1 MAEPTGPTGPEL
13 DAVLR
18 DAFQRTV
25 QPGDSA
31 GVADAIRSRV
41 AAGDTGTSV
50 AAATA
55 PGWGAGV
62 ASWLPWLGLVVGA
75 GVVGGGLGVA
85 GVFAPADEAVAS
97 PYHVVQ
103 VTTPGYQCPEGPV
116 VTELGANERVLA
128 VARDEESAWLQVRD
142 PRDLATLVW
151 LPTRVVTVDAGQD
164 VAGLPVGEGCPEE
177 VEYEIEPESTPDPVE
192 TQQPQQPQPG
202 GPADPPAPPAD
213 TTAPQIVQSGGNH
226 TFIYSCPSPQHD
238 PKTVTLSIVATDDVG
253 VTGATVSWS
262 GAASGSAP
270 MSSVGGGEWRY
281 TFDPSDT
288 TVGNV
293 SFQMRARDAAGNQS
307 APAGWGVFVNGCV
320 S

>member
-55 PGWGAGV
+55 PGWGGGV

-97 PYHVVQ
+97 PYNVVQ
-103 VTTPGYQCPEGPV
+103 VTTPAYECPGGPA
-116 VTELGANERVLA
+116 VTSLGANERVLA

-142 PRDLATLVW
+142 PRNLAALVW
-151 LPTRVVTVDAGQD
+151 LPAGVVTVDVGQD
-164 VAGLPVGEGCPEE
+164 IAALPVGDGCPEE
-177 VEYEIEPESTPDPVE
+177 LEFEVVPEETPEPAPE
-192 TQQPQQPQPG
+192 QPQQPSQPG
-202 GPADPPAPPAD
+202 GPPAPPPAPGD
-213 TTAPQIVQSGGNH
+213 TTKPTVDSVYGTPNPV
-226 TFIYSCPSPQHD
+226 YNVD
-238 PKTVTLSIVATDDVG
+238 PVNFYVTASDDVG
-253 VTGATVSWS
+253 VAGVTVSWS
-262 GAASGSAP
+262 GQYSGSAQ
-270 MSSVGGGEWRY
+270 MSYSGGNWRY
-281 TFDPSDT
+281 TFVPPTSDSGT
-288 TVGNV
+288 ITFTFV
-293 SFQMRARDAAGNQS
+293 ARDAAGNSSGS
-307 APAGWGVFVNGCV
+307 ASTVINHQFFG
-320 S
+320 

>member
-1 MAEPTGPTGPEL
+1 MAEPTGPEL

-97 PYHVVQ
+97 PYNVVQ
-103 VTTPGYQCPEGPV
+103 VTTPAYECPGGAA
-116 VTELGANERVLA
+116 VTSLGANERVLA

-142 PRDLATLVW
+142 PRNLAALVW
-151 LPTRVVTVDAGQD
+151 LPAGVVTVDVGQD
-164 VAGLPVGEGCPEE
+164 IAALPVGDGCPEE
-177 VEYEIEPESTPDPVE
+177 LEFEVVPEETPEPAPE
-192 TQQPQQPQPG
+192 QPQQPSQPG
-202 GPADPPAPPAD
+202 GPPAPPPGD
-213 TTAPQIVQSGGNH
+213 TTPPVLGKPTYDASNGCSVPI
-226 TFIYSCPSPQHD
+226 
-238 PKTVTLSIVATDDVG
+238 TVPASDNVG
-253 VTGATVSWS
+253 VTGVSITWTGAT
-262 GAASGSAP
+262 SGSGQ
-270 MSSVGGGEWRY
+270 MYFVGGSTWR
-281 TFDPSDT
+281 FDYDGLYQPY
-288 TVGNV
+288 GNV
-293 SFQMRARDAAGNQS
+293 NFTMVARDAAGNTS
-307 APAGWGVFVNGCV
+307 ATGLNAAIPICIY
-320 S
+320 

>member
-55 PGWGAGV
+55 PGWGSGV

-97 PYHVVQ
+97 PYNVVQ
-103 VTTPGYQCPEGPV
+103 VTTPVYECPGGPA
-116 VTELGANERVLA
+116 VTSLGANERVLA

-142 PRDLATLVW
+142 PRNLAALVW
-151 LPTRVVTVDAGQD
+151 LPAGVVTVDVGQD
-164 VAGLPVGEGCPEE
+164 IAALPVGDGCPEE
-177 VEYEIEPESTPDPVE
+177 LEFEVVPEETPEPAPE
-192 TQQPQQPQPG
+192 QPQQPSQPG
-202 GPADPPAPPAD
+202 GPPAPPPAPSD
-213 TTAPQIVQSGGNH
+213 TTAPYITG
-226 TFIYSCPSPQHD
+226 PSASPD
-238 PKTVTLSIVATDDVG
+238 VLYDGYTSTVSVYATDDVN
-253 VTGATVSWS
+253 VTNVSITWS
-262 GAASGSAP
+262 GAHSGSAS
-270 MSSVGGGEWRY
+270 MTRVGGSSQWAFSYPDPAAAPDGY
-281 TFDPSDT
+281 VTF
-288 TVGNV
+288 V
-293 SFQMRARDAAGNQS
+293 MRAFDGAGNAS
-307 APAGWGVFVNGCV
+307 GTV
-320 S
+320 SVSVYLDTLG

>member
-55 PGWGAGV
+55 PGWGSGV

-97 PYHVVQ
+97 PYNVVQ
-103 VTTPGYQCPEGPV
+103 VTTPAYECPGGPA
-116 VTELGANERVLA
+116 VTSLGANERVLA

-142 PRDLATLVW
+142 PRNLAALVW
-151 LPTRVVTVDAGQD
+151 LPAGVVTVDVGQD
-164 VAGLPVGEGCPEE
+164 IAALPVGDGCPEE
-177 VEYEIEPESTPDPVE
+177 LEFEVVPEETPEPAPE
-192 TQQPQQPQPG
+192 QPQQPSQPG
-202 GPADPPAPPAD
+202 GPPAPPPAPGD
-213 TTAPQIVQSGGNH
+213 TTAPYITGPSATQPFVYPQSGFN
-226 TFIYSCPSPQHD
+226 TSTISVY
-238 PKTVTLSIVATDDVG
+238 ATDDTA
-253 VTGATVSWS
+253 VTSVSITWS
-262 GAASGSAP
+262 GASSGSAV
-270 MSSVGGGEWRY
+270 MTQVGGSSQWTY
-281 TFDPSDT
+281 TYTRPGGSPN
-288 TVGNV
+288 GNV
-293 SFQMRARDAAGNQS
+293 TFVMRAFDAAGNGS
-307 APAGWGVFVNGCV
+307 GTVSVNV
-320 S
+320 THSSLD